1 MRAHFL
7 GFIALVAACGSNSSS
22 TQPPPDPGLDGG
34 HPASDGGPPAKD
46 APGAQAGF
54 TIDLGQT
61 VMSPGTVTITAQTD
75 DSGIYAGFY
84 EATSDFSSTP
94 AIDVDIAVANADLAT
109 GSYPCVR
116 PDSGAN
122 TSVSIQWL
130 DGDMYYTNVFP
141 NPTCTVN
148 VTAASQTSVSAQI
161 SGMIYDQANLNAPAQ
176 SFTASFVATVG
187 T

>member
-7 GFIALVAACGSNSSS
+7 VYLALVTACGSNSPSM
-22 TQPPPDPGLDGG
+22 QPNPGPDGG
-34 HPASDGGPPAKD
+34 HPASDGGHPASD

-54 TIDLGQT
+54 TIDIGQT
-61 VMSPGTVTITAQTD
+61 INSPGTVTIIAQTD

-84 EATSDFSSTP
+84 EASSDFSSTP
-94 AIDVDIAVANADLAT
+94 SINVDIAVPSADLST

-122 TSVSIQWL
+122 TSVGIQWI
-130 DGDMYYTNVFP
+130 DGDMYYTNVYP

-161 SGMIYDQANLNAPAQ
+161 SGMIYDQANLGAGAQ